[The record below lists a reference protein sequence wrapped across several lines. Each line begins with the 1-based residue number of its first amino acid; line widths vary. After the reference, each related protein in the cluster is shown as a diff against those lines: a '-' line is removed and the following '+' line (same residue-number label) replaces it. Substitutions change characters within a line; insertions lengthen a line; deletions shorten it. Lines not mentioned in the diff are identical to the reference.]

1 MPRVIETSKHVF
13 DTSEYTEIAND
24 LDSKLTDADIKDM
37 EDRLDI
43 DTDDVKVINTYK
55 NTLNYLKENRINMN
69 FRQVDC

>member
-37 EDRLDI
+37 EDRLGI